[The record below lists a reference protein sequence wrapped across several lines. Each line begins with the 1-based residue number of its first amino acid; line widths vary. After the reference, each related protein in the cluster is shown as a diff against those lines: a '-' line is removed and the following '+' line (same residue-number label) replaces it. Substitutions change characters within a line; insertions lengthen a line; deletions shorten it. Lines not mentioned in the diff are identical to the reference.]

1 MSPNQLSAEL
11 EKVLSQV
18 KQYLPQ
24 QSGENLS
31 DSELVNNFIHST
43 NTLSESE
50 RYKKYSL
57 TRLSLYKSI
66 VDELEHLPPALI
78 MSAVHS
84 AAAAIRILANIED
97 SKNPHDIIFY
107 QIRKL
112 GTGIAAATLF
122 NVEGGRVLIDTYTNS
137 PHIKSLAPE
146 ASPGDCFLFNAI
158 YYATGQAPFNGIP
171 VTPVV
176 DHYFSRIKNSGVET
190 TDNNAIALALDLSAK
205 DIFGKENALL
215 GRVSQRPKQ
224 NKPTKWP
231 LLVTLFGLLIIWLLA
246 N

>member
-11 EKVLSQV
+11 EKVFAQV
-18 KQYLPQ
+18 KQHLPSQ
-24 QSGENLS
+24 FGESLS
-31 DSELVNNFIHST
+31 NSELVNNFVRST
-43 NTLSESE
+43 DTLSNPE
-50 RYKKYSL
+50 RYIKFSL

-66 VDELEHLPPALI
+66 VDELGHLPPTLI
-78 MSAVHS
+78 MNAVQS
-84 AAAAIRILANIED
+84 AAAVIRIMASIED
-97 SKNPHDIIFY
+97 SKSPHNIIFY
-107 QIRKL
+107 QIRTL
-112 GTGIAAATLF
+112 GTGIAAAAPLNTKSEQL
-122 NVEGGRVLIDTYTNS
+122 LINTYTNHS
-137 PHIKSLAPE
+137 HVKSLAPE

-231 LLVTLFGLLIIWLLA
+231 LLVALFGLLIIWLLA